1 MAITIKLQINDDD
14 IERIKRHAEM
24 ENLPVEEFIAT
35 AALRYIE
42 QNEFI
47 DELQLAEILENEN
60 LLD

>member
-1 MAITIKLQINDDD
+1 MPKITLEINDEDMV
-14 IERIKRHAEM
+14 RIKRHAEM
-24 ENLPVEEFIAT
+24 ENLSVEEFIST
-35 AALRYIE
+35 AALRYID